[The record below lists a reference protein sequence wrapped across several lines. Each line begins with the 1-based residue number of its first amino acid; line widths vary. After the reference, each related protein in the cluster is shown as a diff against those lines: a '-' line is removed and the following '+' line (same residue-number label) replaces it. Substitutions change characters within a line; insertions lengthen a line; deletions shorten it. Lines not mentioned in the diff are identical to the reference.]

1 MKRVKI
7 VANLLKDVIDDAVCA
22 SNTDNTIDYD
32 KLIVDLQYIYDGL
45 RIGNYNRKEG

>member
-7 VANLLKDVIDDAVCA
+7 VADLLKDVIDDAVCA

>member
-7 VANLLKDVIDDAVCA
+7 VADLLQDVIDDAVCA
-22 SNTDNTIDYD
+22 SNTDNTINYD
-32 KLIVDLQYIYDGL
+32 KLITDLQYIYDEL